1 MGRNRKNGSAT
12 WLVPGAKAAL
22 ICLLLGGSAIG
33 YVYQKNQLVE
43 LGRQIQR
50 KEQEL
55 KGLQAGN
62 ARLQSSM
69 LTLQSPVYL
78 ENRVRELRLPLMT
91 PAQSQILTIVEM
103 PAGSTM
109 LAPRN
114 RPAPKSDSLFAENQ
128 LGRPRRQ

>member
-43 LGRQIQR
+43 LGRQIQ
-50 KEQEL
+50 KGEQQYKALTES
-55 KGLQAGN
+55 N
-62 ARLQSSM
+62 ARLDRS
-69 LTLQSPVYL
+69 LHTLQSPVYL
-78 ENRVRELRLPLMT
+78 ENRARELKLLLAQ

-103 PAGSTM
+103 PASAT
-109 LAPRN
+109 
-114 RPAPKSDSLFAENQ
+114 PAPKGRTLFADNQ
-128 LGRPRRQ
+128 LGRLERK

>member
-43 LGRQIQR
+43 LGRQIQ
-50 KEQEL
+50 KSEHDL
-55 KGLQAGN
+55 KALNDSN
-62 ARLQSSM
+62 ARLTRSL
-69 LTLQSPVYL
+69 LTLQSAVYL
-78 ENRVRELRLPLMT
+78 EQRVKELKLGLVQ

-103 PAGSTM
+103 PAGATSV
-109 LAPRN
+109 
-114 RPAPKSDSLFAENQ
+114 PKSQPLFAENQ
-128 LGRPRRQ
+128 IGRALRK